1 MRLQVAT
8 YYCTSVHLKRFVAS
22 SILVAQEPEK
32 SIQSYQSSPAQLIV
46 WIIMII
52 KLIDDWLT
60 YLLTYLLL
68 YYLLT

>member
-46 WIIMII
+46 
-52 KLIDDWLT
+52 
-60 YLLTYLLL
+60 
-68 YYLLT
+68 